1 MTAPQAIRDLTV
13 IAARAAAA
21 KKGTDIL
28 AIDVSER
35 LYITDVFLLIAAAN
49 ERQVGAIV
57 DEVARALREAGAKIL
72 RREGE
77 REARWVL
84 LDFGDIV
91 VHVQHEEERELYA
104 LHKLWGDC
112 PLVDLPADVNDGSL
126 AVETAEET
134 STPRYVP
141 APLLDAQNDAEDDDG
156 VDD

>member
-1 MTAPQAIRDLTV
+1 MTVPEAIRDLTV
-13 IAARAAAA
+13 VAARAAAE

-57 DEVARALREAGAKIL
+57 DEVAYAMREAGAKIL

-77 REARWVL
+77 QTARWVL

-91 VHVQHEEERELYA
+91 VHVQHEEDRELYA

-112 PLVDLPADVNDGSL
+112 PLVELPADVTDGSL
-126 AVETAEET
+126 ADEVADEEA
-134 STPRYVP
+134 TPRYVP
-141 APLLDAQNDAEDDDG
+141 APLLDADED